1 VTSKPI
7 VNIGISQV
15 PAEKQ
20 NDHRFL
26 ALCGKL
32 RLAFSSSSYVEAFC
46 VHEAAHGI
54 YFLRAGATRLIFG
67 GPTISYDTGQDTFTA
82 NAASITAVGYSDEF
96 LGRIGIR
103 EWISAMARGYVAGGV
118 AARILAKVPNDGDEE
133 DHRSFLALCNA
144 ICAQNTEFTVDRPA
158 AWKQAQDE
166 VARELRI
173 PSLRIEVHQRADEF
187 KAWLQKEL

>member
-1 VTSKPI
+1 MTFKPM
-7 VNIGISQV
+7 VNIDVLQV
-15 PAEKQ
+15 PPEKQ
-20 NDHRFL
+20 NDRRFL
-26 ALCGKL
+26 ALYGQL
-32 RLAFSSSSYVEAFC
+32 RMVFSSAIYVEAFC

-54 YFLRAGATRLIFG
+54 YFLRAGATKLIFG
-67 GPTISYDTGQDTFTA
+67 GPTISYDSGQDTFTA

-103 EWISAMARGYVAGGV
+103 EWIFAMARGYVAGGV
-118 AARILAKVPNDGDEE
+118 AAHILAKVPDDGGEE

-144 ICAQNTEFTVDRPA
+144 ICAQTTEFTVDRPA

-166 VARELRI
+166 VARDLRI
-173 PSLRIEVHQRADEF
+173 PSLRTEVHQRAHEF